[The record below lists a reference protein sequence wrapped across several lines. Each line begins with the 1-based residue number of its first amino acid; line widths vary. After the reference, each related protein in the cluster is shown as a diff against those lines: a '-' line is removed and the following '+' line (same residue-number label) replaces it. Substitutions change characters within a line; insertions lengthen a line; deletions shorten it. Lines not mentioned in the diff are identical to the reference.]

1 MSKDKSLAGPRERPV
16 AVSLLGL
23 GPFESAVM
31 DVMWRALEPITGRTC
46 LNRLDYQTCYGEEPS
61 YNAVML
67 ILANLGKKRL
77 LTRVTLA
84 PDGHPGGPAWKYQ
97 VQISREDY
105 LAAVIREALAYAPD
119 KAAVLATAL
128 AGLPL
133 DPS

>member
-1 MSKDKSLAGPRERPV
+1 
-16 AVSLLGL
+16 VSLPGL
-23 GPFESAVM
+23 GPLESAVM
-31 DVMWRALEPITGRTC
+31 DVMWRAREPITGRTC
-46 LNRLDYQTCYGEEPS
+46 LNRLDYQTCYGEAPS
-61 YNAVML
+61 YKAVML

-84 PDGHPGGPAWKYQ
+84 QDGHPGGPAWKYQ

-105 LAAVIREALAYAPD
+105 LAAVIREALACAPD
-119 KAAVLATAL
+119 QSPVLAAVL